1 MSMTLGHQPAAEHE
15 PVADRTPTLPSG
27 VSPGPKRLTRANV
40 QTAFLIALP
49 VLLLAY
55 VCIAAVC
62 VHDQVAVQ
70 RLATT
75 RAVEDAPH
83 PNGLALYAQHC
94 ARCHGTRGSADGPSS
109 PFLDPPARRFGE
121 DKFKLA
127 STTNGIPTDDDLLY
141 VIQHGIPGT
150 SMPSF
155 DHLSDAERRALV
167 AHIRWLTQAGV
178 YTKLYRRAKKD
189 EDDPD
194 VAELSMAAAK
204 QVVQAPPLEVPADL
218 PPPDAASL
226 ARGRETF
233 AKNCATC
240 HGPKGAGDGPQVK
253 DMKDDNGRPNK
264 PRDLAR
270 GIFKGGGEPQR
281 LYVRIALGMPGTT
294 MPNTLT
300 ALTPQQLG
308 DLVNFVRSLSDPTV
322 DQ

>member
-1 MSMTLGHQPAAEHE
+1 MVFKGLDADHVQPEAIQCPRCCSNVRQEGRMSMTLGHQPAAEPK
-15 PVADRTPTLPSG
+15 PVADQTPPDAPSD
-27 VSPGPKRLTRANV
+27 VRPGRKQLTRAKA
-40 QTAFLIALP
+40 QTAFLISLP
-49 VLLLAY
+49 LLALAY
-55 VCIAAVC
+55 VIVAAVGI
-62 VHDQVAVQ
+62 HDQVAI
-70 RLATT
+70 RGPDTPL
-75 RAVEDAPH
+75 AVEEGPQ
-83 PNGLALYAQHC
+83 PNGIALYAQNC

-127 STTNGIPTDDDLLY
+127 STTTGIPTDDDLLY

-167 AHIRWLTQAGV
+167 AQIRWLTHAGV

-194 VAELSMAAAK
+194 VAELSISAAK

-253 DMKDDNGRPNK
+253 DMK
-264 PRDLAR
+264 
-270 GIFKGGGEPQR
+270 
-281 LYVRIALGMPGTT
+281 
-294 MPNTLT
+294 
-300 ALTPQQLG
+300 
-308 DLVNFVRSLSDPTV
+308 
-322 DQ
+322 